1 MAELKQTHIFKM
13 KKDCRFA
20 QGLELLQKLTMI
32 LDMKCVDT
40 RLMNNATNIKIGSL
54 NFNLWNQLRKKL
66 RRNTQ
71 KKNVPKH

>member
-32 LDMKCVDT
+32 SDMKCVDT
-40 RLMNNATNIKIGSL
+40 R
-54 NFNLWNQLRKKL
+54 FNE
-66 RRNTQ
+66 
-71 KKNVPKH
+71 